1 MFTLFKAESY
11 AVFKIFFK
19 KKSEIH
25 KKYDNTSMVIYKAN
39 VVSKI
44 HGEKIR
50 NDYMK
55 LQKL

>member
-1 MFTLFKAESY
+1 MLYLTFST
-11 AVFKIFFK
+11 

-25 KKYDNTSMVIYKAN
+25 EKYDNTSMVIYKAN
-39 VVSKI
+39 VVFKI

>member
-1 MFTLFKAESY
+1 MFTLFKAEVY
-11 AVFKIFFK
+11 AVFKIFY
-19 KKSEIH
+19 KKSQKNM
-25 KKYDNTSMVIYKAN
+25 KKYDNSSMVIYKAN
-39 VVSKI
+39 VVFKI